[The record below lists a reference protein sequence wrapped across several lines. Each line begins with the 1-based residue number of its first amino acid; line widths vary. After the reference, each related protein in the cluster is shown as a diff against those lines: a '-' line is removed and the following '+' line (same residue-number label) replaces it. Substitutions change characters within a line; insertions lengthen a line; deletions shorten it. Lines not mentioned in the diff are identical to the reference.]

1 MSDPPDDVM
10 IEGID
15 AVTDSLLPAT
25 SVAGQLTDHG
35 VVEHRDLGTLDNSF
49 SSVIILIIIA
59 VIISIS
65 HYHHCHHYH
74 CHVPSLPPLCP
85 SRT

>member
-1 MSDPPDDVM
+1 MSDSPDDVM

-35 VVEHRDLGTLDNSF
+35 VVEHRDLGTLDKS
-49 SSVIILIIIA
+49 
-59 VIISIS
+59 IISFR
-65 HYHHCHHYH
+65 
-74 CHVPSLPPLCP
+74 SL
-85 SRT
+85 